1 MKNYLSIFLLVVAIG
16 ANAQH
21 IVPEVRK
28 LADDIK
34 LEFVVRGVDANAIT
48 PVDYITRFE
57 IDIENKSEYDKVP
70 ISFNKSYLVNEAG
83 CKNAIKAVYWTDKK
97 HKYLMP
103 KEKVKLV
110 VDFARASGVVNL
122 VIPNVIEM
130 DNIDVSFSW
139 KLETDTILDDKHRQQ
154 LVDVINPVVKEYKE
168 GTYKLYYE
176 ISPNVGIVS
185 LSDAK
190 RPDPR
195 DEFFAKKEKYDGYIE
210 WLDRET
216 RRIELPPYFNSD
228 NINDSLWDLRIWG
241 RYQNTKFRLE
251 QKYNSNQDNI
261 TKQTLSNGYY
271 IGNVFGNKRQGLG
284 MYVWKIGQCYLGEW
298 NDNDMTGFGYYF
310 DDDSIYYA
318 GQYKNDKR
326 EGKGFY
332 YWQTSRLKYLG
343 FYSEKYLGDFSEGS
357 LKEGIKYCPKYYYV
371 GDFNGWNFGERG
383 MIMYRS
389 GNYYVGEWSSG
400 KKNGFG
406 TQYWVKDEKLMY
418 QGNYKDDKFDGRG
431 ILLKSD
437 GTVQMGQWRNGN
449 YWGNPEIILQEEL
462 WNFPIA
468 LPYIVIAQHI
478 VDKEIN
484 DWAKRR
490 MNETPEDWRKRIKDE
505 NIKLRTN
512 DRLLP
517 WIRDDYLKN
526 TASKSRLNMK
536 LYGYDPRNE
545 NFLIVDSTFG
555 NMIVDVK
562 KDEANKFKELWESKS
577 LEFVPTYFFNGSS
590 VEIKTISFVNNGREI
605 ARVNNKLN
613 HVVIVDV
620 DPYIDKKIIEGGTT
634 QGGEE
639 PVVGVEKLVSDVDT
653 AIPITNI
660 RRERPC
666 YVLIIANENYKY
678 VSNVPYALNDGK
690 VFEEY
695 CKKTLCI
702 RNDIDRVRSKP
713 DATLG
718 EIKESVE
725 DLIKFVNARNG
736 GVDVIFFY
744 AGHGYADRDNTYLMP
759 TDVTTKG
766 YKLQDLYSQLSEL
779 KAHSVVCFL
788 DACYSGDVMAGDGSR
803 SIVLGSMEIPEG
815 TDNLIVFTASLAS
828 EQANPFKEQGHG
840 MFTYFIL
847 KKLKESKGKVS
858 LGELFEYVKESV
870 SNEANKIFKSQIPDV
885 IPSNNMKEVW
895 RKMKL

>member
-1 MKNYLSIFLLVVAIG
+1 MKIEFLLLFLLVLAVYAE
-16 ANAQH
+16 AQN
-21 IVPEVRK
+21 IIPEIREKSGEVEYVIRS
-28 LADDIK
+28 
-34 LEFVVRGVDANAIT
+34 VDANATTDI
-48 PVDYITRFE
+48 DYITRIVVE
-57 IDIENKSEYDKVP
+57 IENKALEKKK
-70 ISFNKSYLVNEAG
+70 ILLNKAYLKNESG
-83 CKNAIKAVYWTDKK
+83 SVYKLKSIDRGKK
-97 HKYLMP
+97 RMLPEEKYEVSMNF
-103 KEKVKLV
+103 E
-110 VDFARASGVVNL
+110 RASGIVSFVVPSS
-122 VIPNVIEM
+122 VEM
-130 DNIDVSFSW
+130 KNIDVSYSW
-139 KLETDTILDDKHRQQ
+139 EVETETIEEDKDKKH
-154 LVDVINPVVKEYKE
+154 LVDIIEPVMKEYKK
-168 GTYKLYYE
+168 GIYKLYHE
-176 ISPNVGIVS
+176 ITPDLGYIT
-185 LSDAK
+185 LSDV
-190 RPDPR
+190 RRSDPR
-195 DEFFAKKEKYDGYIE
+195 DEFLTKKEKYDGYVE
-210 WLDRET
+210 WLDSET
-216 RRIELPPYFNSD
+216 KRIELPPYFNSD
-228 NINDSLWDLRIWG
+228 NINDSLWDLRFWG

-271 IGNVFGNKRQGLG
+271 IGKVSGYKRQGLG
-284 MYVWKIGQCYLGEW
+284 MYVWESGGSYLGEW
-298 NDNDMTGFGYYF
+298 NDNDRSGMGYEF
-310 DDDSIYYA
+310 SDDSIYYV

-357 LKEGIKYCPKYYYV
+357 LKEGIKYCPEYYYV

-383 MIMYRS
+383 MILYKS
-389 GNYYVGEWSSG
+389 GDCYVGEWSSAQEE
-400 KKNGFG
+400 GFG
-406 TQYWVKDEKLMY
+406 TEYWANGEKLVY
-418 QGNYKDDKFDGRG
+418 QGNFHDGKFHGRG
-431 ILLKSD
+431 IMLMRD
-437 GTVQMGQWRNGN
+437 GSVQMGKWEYGH
-449 YWGNPEIILQEEL
+449 YKGNPEIITAEEL
-462 WNFPIA
+462 WDFPIA

-512 DRLLP
+512 DTLLP

-690 VFEEY
+690 VFEDY
-695 CKKTLCI
+695 CKKTLGI
-702 RNDIDRVRSKP
+702 RNDNDRIDILKDGS
-713 DATLG
+713 LE
-718 EIKESVE
+718 EINEKVE
-725 DLIKFVNARNG
+725 KMIKFVNAG
-736 GVDVIFFY
+736 DGDMDVIFYY
-744 AGHGYADRDNTYLMP
+744 AGHAFPDRDNTYLLP
-759 TDVTTKG
+759 IGGTTTG
-766 YKLQDLYSQLSEL
+766 YKLSVLYDKLSAL
-779 KAHSVVCFL
+779 KAKSVVCFL
-788 DACYSGDVMAGDGSR
+788 DACFSGDVLASEGSR
-803 SIVLGSMEIPEG
+803 AVRIGHNMEIPDG
-815 TDNLIVFTASLAS
+815 AGNLVVITASSA
-828 EQANPFKEQGHG
+828 EEYANPIKTEGHG
-840 MFTYFIL
+840 MFTYFLL
-847 KKLKESKGKVS
+847 KKLKDSKGKIN
-858 LGELFEYVKESV
+858 LGDLFEYVRENVKNES
-870 SNEANKIFKSQIPDV
+870 NKSGKLQIPQV
-885 IPSNNMKEVW
+885 MPSNSMKEVW